1 MSDSQPK
8 VIDNGNQLIFNEKTT
23 PKTCSLNS
31 KKSKIILFTIS
42 GILLVAILIIILVV
56 TKKKDK
62 NTTYNNPTKTD
73 PSKNPEENEENQE
86 ENEAEHQ
93 EENEAEHQKE
103 NEENQEENEAENQEE
118 NEAEHQEENEE
129 NQEENEAENQ
139 EENEAEH
146 QEENEAENQE
156 EEIVFD
162 INHKKSEVSIYDD
175 STNKTT
181 NLEFNDNGISLRRL
195 SQKSIVNE
203 INGKYLLNIYN
214 IDDSSN
220 IKIYDAYA
228 ILLSLT
234 KKIKDKEIKI
244 IGIDLINL
252 NDEDFPFIKFKFNS
266 KGTIL
271 NLEVDENYNS
281 TLIKYIYEFIEKV
294 VPQLEKEF
302 YGRKLQEKS
311 YSFFKEND
319 NNGKIIINDS
329 KDYNQIDGSQNERNM
344 EIIIKDNKINRVLTQ
359 RHSKLIQTN
368 YFNINDD
375 NIFTSDTEGNN
386 FATRDPFIKS
396 LTEKF
401 DSSLTLSSSE
411 INETLGNEIN
421 KIIESKNL
429 INYNNNESKLRL
441 LNNNKLRKNDDI
453 ISEPFRQPFIFTYP
467 LFNIDFLG
475 VKIGLFSKVAFLPI
489 TGDYRIEFFFNKNG
503 QLESITSKH
512 IETNFDSIINSIDD
526 IIDRLRALIEN
537 SIALEIKEIY
547 NEKEKILDQQL
558 NNLFKGIS
566 IAPDLSDI
574 FQEPL
579 KELFNTIKSASVNCY
594 NDAIDNAEL
603 VEKKFNDLSTSINN
617 GEQINIKNIID
628 IIKNDIDKFIN
639 DHQNDANSIYEAAQI
654 FYPGIRNSIEKR
666 LAVLKQNDSLDD
678 FNFDITTFYDIK
690 DIYNQVINILNNFK
704 IRIENAIYIEN
715 LTFYNEINKQFD
727 DILNE
732 PLKNVE
738 IISYNAKNNASV
750 IDAMRTYWKNDEKR
764 ELLINRINILRTN
777 ITNMI
782 SYIFEHIKNTYN
794 EKIFES
800 ESYNLII
807 NNLKLISEEI
817 TVNQTSLLDYLR
829 TFVHFDQN
837 FSIYIDDVKALLSV
851 NYKASNIREESYKQ
865 YIINELNKIE
875 DTYTT
880 DEFLTQIY
888 DRINQI
894 LAKIIYATQQ
904 REYGEALENCTVLK
918 QEVNNIINN
927 SLSNYVLTEITNI
940 YTNDESLKKMIDN
953 YYSKV
958 IPAYE
963 EFNNTFFNKYFLV
976 HVGEYVSKP
985 TEIITKFNKIILS
998 QEEEK
1003 KSQIDN
1009 INDLI
1014 ILSINNAI
1022 ENSYNK
1028 VYQKIKIVKN
1038 EFYSRAP
1045 KNKYGEMGTYRGK
1058 YEEIEDKLD
1067 EILGV
1072 FFDLKGNMKIIN
1084 KYVKKKQDEFS
1095 LSEKGIE
1102 EYEKEITSN
1111 LKKISDE
1118 IDYYFDDYYCKG
1130 NNLCENGKFKEILVS
1145 SFDQFNYQLAKL
1157 RDSVSHLKNLIPTAE
1172 KMTEE
1177 TLMSLNSNKFLDLYS
1192 KYNYYSFDIA
1202 ADFKNYL
1209 FEIKEETD
1217 IQMQPFIDEIKND
1230 IIQTFKNQ
1238 LNIKGINESI
1248 EIVALKVFSSPN
1260 SLKNELKSYLK
1271 MICGPKLKIMDLFTK
1286 EIEYYSFKGYSLDLV
1301 SYETNY
1307 KELKEEI
1314 EQFYKTFSDTLFNK
1328 LILEE
1333 SLKNQLKEAYRNITD
1348 DAYNNLKDK
1357 INILSIFQNFQFLDH
1372 EYDFNKVVNDA
1383 LNEVSNNLK
1392 IQMISSIDSLYQ
1404 KYLLNF
1410 QSIIKKEIEE
1420 IYKENLNYLDSQY
1433 NSTFIEFQT
1442 FNGKNGKITE
1452 ISIYAHL
1459 KEVFNNFFSKVQV
1472 KFNDFIENLNEDI
1485 NTFQDEARKRLIDEK
1500 LEFSSNIE
1508 SSFVK
1513 GFNKTISDYMK
1524 GNIISEMNKIFEE
1537 DYSSNIK
1544 NKFRYLQEE
1553 INSIKDYMIVL
1564 LESPDLKS
1572 VSKRLSDTLKTIYR
1586 SINEEFNEII
1596 PLQINNTIYKRVTI
1610 FEDEILDLIPNK
1622 FINKLLIELKS
1633 SDFKARINNEK
1644 ILDLLPQ
1651 SFPEGFKSNL
1661 TSYFKEYLNEL
1672 ALDSF
1677 KENYEKNINSDLKE
1691 ISRLLSNYNS
1701 LIREKVS
1708 YKSQSQ
1714 TSSDMIG
1721 VINEYN
1727 KYLNAVN
1734 NYNNIFTFEL
1744 NQNKVNEIKTLFTD
1758 YLLKEI
1764 ISIREGFDYQIQIGE
1779 KQVEMALEN
1788 YDYFNASKI
1797 VEEELLKTNISEVV
1811 SNAKSQLNETMN
1823 LLNWAVGNKFDEE
1836 MRDKLPKECE
1846 NITRIEFKKSDNPK
1860 RRNLKDY
1867 NIYEINDYIKL
1878 IEKQYKEFNHSVLTN
1893 ENFIGIRTKEESFI
1907 SKLVDATNRMDDY
1920 FYRYEYL
1927 IKEYTK
1933 LGTFTEKYK
1942 NQSLKVQKYI
1952 QEFLTQQVSKI
1963 DNTVNTIQTN
1973 VKYGWNNLKSVINQ
1987 SIKDALDKEFNRLFY
2002 NLEPLNSNDL
2012 DLDIQKKISEPIEVY
2027 DNYQQLLFTVNLE
2040 TIASNLKYS
2049 YYMKGIKNENM
2060 YNFDIDIHTSGSLNV
2075 SINTEINGLYKGEL
2089 KGVLGS
2095 GIIGIKPYYY
2105 LEDKSVEVNAYVNSQ
2120 PSSYT
2125 YLFEEFDFDNWKFVV
2140 DDEKNIDIEDI
2151 QELNFTKIFRIRN

>member
-1 MSDSQPK
+1 MFDSEHS
-8 VIDNGNQLIFNEKTT
+8 VISTDNKQECSEK
-23 PKTCSLNS
+23 KASKNSLKS
-31 KKSKIILFTIS
+31 KKLKIILFSIS
-42 GILLVAILIIILVV
+42 GIISVAIFIIILIA
-56 TKKKDK
+56 TKRKGK
-62 NTTYNNPTKTD
+62 NKTNNNPKIPTD
-73 PSKNPEENEENQE
+73 DPFEKPEENKPYNQE
-86 ENEAEHQ
+86 EKEYNNQ
-93 EENEAEHQKE
+93 DENQ
-103 NEENQEENEAENQEE
+103 NDNQEETQTNKTDDG
-118 NEAEHQEENEE
+118 
-129 NQEENEAENQ
+129 
-139 EENEAEH
+139 
-146 QEENEAENQE
+146 
-156 EEIVFD
+156 IVVDQTNKTDDGIVVD

-181 NLEFNDNGISLRRL
+181 NLEFNDNGIPSRRL

-271 NLEVDENYNS
+271 NLEVDENYNL
-281 TLIKYIYEFIEKV
+281 TLINHIYEFIEKV

-311 YSFFKEND
+311 YSFIKEND

-344 EIIIKDNKINRVLTQ
+344 EIIIKDNTINKVLTQ

-375 NIFTSDTEGNN
+375 NIFLSDTEGNN

-396 LTEKF
+396 LTEKL
-401 DSSLTLSSSE
+401 DSSLTISSSE

-453 ISEPFRQPFIFTYP
+453 ISEPFRQPFVFTYP

-526 IIDRLRALIEN
+526 IIDRLRVLIEN
-537 SIALEIKEIY
+537 SVALEIKEIY

-574 FQEPL
+574 FQDPL

-603 VEKKFNDLSTSINN
+603 VEKNFNDLSTSINN

-628 IIKNDIDKFIN
+628 ISKNDIDEFIN

-678 FNFDITTFYDIK
+678 FNFDITSFYDIK
-690 DIYNQVINILNNFK
+690 DIYNQVINIMNNFK

-750 IDAMRTYWKNDEKR
+750 IDAMRSHWNNQIGDQKR

-851 NYKASNIREESYKQ
+851 NYKASNIREESYKK

-894 LAKIIYATQQ
+894 LAKIIYATQKRQ
-904 REYGEALENCTVLK
+904 YGEALENCTVLK
-918 QEVNNIINN
+918 QEVNNIITN

-940 YTNDESLKKMIDN
+940 YSNHELLKKMIDN

-1072 FFDLKGNMKIIN
+1072 FFDLNGNMKIIN

-1102 EYEKEITSN
+1102 EYEKEITNN

-1248 EIVALKVFSSPN
+1248 EIIALKVFSSPN

-1372 EYDFNKVVNDA
+1372 EYDFNNVVNDA

-1392 IQMISSIDSLYQ
+1392 IEMISSVDSLYQ

-1433 NSTFIEFQT
+1433 NSTLIEFQT

-1452 ISIYAHL
+1452 ISVYDNL
-1459 KEVFNNFFSKVQV
+1459 KDVFNNFFSKVKEIYNDKDLNDIFKSNQKNEINNLGIQV

-1524 GNIISEMNKIFEE
+1524 GNVISEMNKIFEE

-1596 PLQINNTIYKRVTI
+1596 PLQINNTIYKRITI

-1644 ILDLLPQ
+1644 ILDLIPQ

-1661 TSYFKEYLNEL
+1661 TSYFKEYLNKL
-1672 ALDSF
+1672 ALASF

-1727 KYLNAVN
+1727 KYLNVVN
-1734 NYNNIFTFEL
+1734 NYNNIFIFEL
-1744 NQNKVNEIKTLFTD
+1744 NPNKVNEIKTLFTD

-1779 KQVEMALEN
+1779 KQVEIALSN

-1973 VKYGWNNLKSVINQ
+1973 VKYGWDNLKSVINQ

-2027 DNYQQLLFTVNLE
+2027 DNYQQLLFSVNLE

-2105 LEDKSVEVNAYVNSQ
+2105 LEDKSVEVNAYVKSQ

-2125 YLFEEFDFDNWKFVV
+2125 YLFEEFDFDDWKFVV
-2140 DDEKNIDIEDI
+2140 DDEKNINIEDI
-2151 QELNFTKIFRIRN
+2151 QELNFIKIFRIRN